1 MDDISTL
8 STRTSL
14 YNSSKLILSLSFF
27 PPPIHQDELEY
38 KKKHRPLKIKLQ
50 DGTIKT
56 VLVDD
61 TLSVSEIVMVIG
73 EKLSMNNAEE
83 FSLKTE
89 GKGTFPTTPITNIK
103 NI

>member
-14 YNSSKLILSLSFF
+14 YNSSSNLILFLSFF
-27 PPPIHQDELEY
+27 PPPRIHQDELEY

-89 GKGTFPTTPITNIK
+89 GKGTFPSTS
-103 NI
+103 